1 MIKVNQNVNLNDLSE
16 LVKKAETEGE
26 RIILE
31 KEGKG
36 NVVILNYA
44 DFEELEALEDARDVE
59 LLRKAIE
66 ESKDKPSITFD
77 QLLDELGLTMEDL
90 TSGDDHE

>member
-66 ESKDKPSITFD
+66 ESSGEFYTIEEVLADR
-77 QLLDELGLTMEDL
+77 GLTIEDIING
-90 TSGDDHE
+90 GDE

>member
-59 LLRKAIE
+59 LLLKAIE
-66 ESKDKPSITFD
+66 ESSGEFYTIEEVLADR
-77 QLLDELGLTMEDL
+77 GLTIEDIING
-90 TSGDDHE
+90 GDE